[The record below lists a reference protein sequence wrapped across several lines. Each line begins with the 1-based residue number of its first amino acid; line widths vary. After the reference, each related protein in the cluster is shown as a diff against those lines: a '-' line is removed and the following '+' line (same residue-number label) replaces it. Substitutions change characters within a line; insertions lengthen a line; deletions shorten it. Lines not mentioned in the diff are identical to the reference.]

1 MSAKE
6 YKFLSTVKI
15 ANDVAT
21 KYPNYK
27 INGFTPKTL
36 AKRLISDNS
45 EKGSMRDFG
54 FEYKIIPL
62 NPIQKLFVVQEVVVF
77 GDEVRNITVLF
88 DKRIAEDYTLT
99 YSKKVYKGVC
109 NSRGEE
115 IHFDKCTSYDE
126 IYELALANQDSLEFM
141 VKLNELNIASKEL
154 YHG

>member
-6 YKFLSTVKI
+6 YKFLSTVKV
-15 ANDVAT
+15 ANDVDT

-36 AKRLISDNS
+36 AKRLISGHS

-54 FEYKIIPL
+54 FEYKTIPL

-88 DKRIAEDYTLT
+88 DKRIAEEYTLT

-115 IHFDKCTSYDE
+115 IHFDKCTSYDD

-141 VKLNELNIASKEL
+141 VKLNELDITSKEL

>member
-6 YKFLSTVKI
+6 YKFLSTVKV

-36 AKRLISDNS
+36 AKRLISGNS
-45 EKGSMRDFG
+45 EKGNMRDFG
-54 FEYKIIPL
+54 FEYKTIPL

-88 DKRIAEDYTLT
+88 DKRIAEEYTLT

-115 IHFDKCTSYDE
+115 IHFNKCTSYRE

-141 VKLNELNIASKEL
+141 VKLNELDIASKEL